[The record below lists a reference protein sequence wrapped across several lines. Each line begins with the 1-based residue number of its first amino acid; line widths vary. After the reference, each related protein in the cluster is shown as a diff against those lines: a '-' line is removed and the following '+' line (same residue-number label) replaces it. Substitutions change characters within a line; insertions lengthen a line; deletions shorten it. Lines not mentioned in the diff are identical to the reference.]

1 MSRTLDIAG
10 VTVSLVAGDLSS
22 EEVDAA
28 VVPMDGALTGSGGV
42 AAAML
47 AAGGESY
54 QRALEA
60 LREEKAPLSAGEVAL
75 MATESLRAK
84 NVILSVGPDWR
95 DGYAGEFVALEH
107 AYHGALKVAIA
118 EEYERV
124 AFASIA
130 TGAKAFPDDRAAYV
144 AFNTYVREL
153 PVSSG
158 ALKEIRFIVPAEKL
172 EIYGLIWD
180 EIARTMIP

>member
-10 VTVSLVAGDLSS
+10 VTVSLVTGDLSS
-22 EEVDAA
+22 EAGDA
-28 VVPMDGALTGSGGV
+28 VVVPIDGALTGSGGV
-42 AAAML
+42 AAAMR
-47 AAGGESY
+47 AAGGASF
-54 QRALEA
+54 QAALDA

-75 MATESLRAK
+75 LATDSLPAK

-118 EEYERV
+118 EEYERI
-124 AFASIA
+124 AYASIA

-144 AFNTYVREL
+144 AINTFVREL
-153 PVSSG
+153 PESAG
-158 ALKEIRFIVPAEKL
+158 ALKEIRFVVPAEKL
-172 EIYGLIWD
+172 EIYGPIWD
-180 EIARTMIP
+180 EIARTMVP